1 MELNHRNFV
10 QNGKVRQCSKDT
22 PRNNLETGSLSKL
35 MSENVPAESLN
46 DSNEYEIIE
55 HFSSLPTVFEGT
67 TTMKLRKLSNRE
79 QLSNIGKY
87 SQLF

>member
-10 QNGKVRQCSKDT
+10 QSGKLRQCSKDT
-22 PRNNLETGSLSKL
+22 PRNDLETGSLSEL
-35 MSENVPAESLN
+35 MSENAPAESLN
-46 DSNEYEIIE
+46 DSNKNEIIE

-67 TTMKLRKLSNRE
+67 TTMKMRKYSNRE

-87 SQLF
+87 SQLL